1 MAGMCGCC
9 DMMSQWW
16 HGRDYTVTRWAEQAG
31 TTLWEVARRDAGPR
45 SQPTLHSS
53 QPRHSDTQWKYNQS
67 SDDVKPSNT
76 EKTKANTCASHL
88 ASKDYLRAKLFSL
101 GGLTKIVSAMGI
113 LKYFAWVYSSVKYFE
128 VVLSQSSSPPTWLQ
142 QILSMVQH
150 WTLSSKL
157 CKFICNIFA
166 MCLQLVWSHRT
177 STQQTRI
184 IAQYQSKT
192 WLNMF
197 NLGNI
202 ENKIGLQ
209 FKVLSFKS

>member
-88 ASKDYLRAKLFSL
+88 ASKDYFKSKTIFTWWVDKIISSNGDSKIFCL
-101 GGLTKIVSAMGI
+101 GVQCKIFWSCSVSIKFTPYVATTDIVHG
-113 LKYFAWVYSSVKYFE
+113 
-128 VVLSQSSSPPTWLQ
+128 PTLDTQQQALQ
-142 QILSMVQH
+142 IYLQH
-150 WTLSSKL
+150 
-157 CKFICNIFA
+157 ICNVSPA
-166 MCLQLVWSHRT
+166 GLVTSHLHSANKDHCT
-177 STQQTRI
+177 VSKSNMI
-184 IAQYQSKT
+184 KHVQSWKY
-192 WLNMF
+192 
-197 NLGNI
+197 
-202 ENKIGLQ
+202 
-209 FKVLSFKS
+209 